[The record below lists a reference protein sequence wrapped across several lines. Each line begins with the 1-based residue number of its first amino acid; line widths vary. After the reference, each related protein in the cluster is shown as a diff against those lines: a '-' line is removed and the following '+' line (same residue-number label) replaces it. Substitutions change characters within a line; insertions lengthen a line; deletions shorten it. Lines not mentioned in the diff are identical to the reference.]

1 MATSKGGNSR
11 FVRRVAETQFT
22 FNLMENVKKKNE
34 TQAANKPVHRIRVG
48 AVSCSVFL
56 NKTKEGT
63 EFPSAIIS
71 RSYKAGDSFKDSNS
85 YSARHVNE
93 LAAVVANLQNWFQT
107 DYSESGN

>member
-1 MATSKGGNSR
+1 
-11 FVRRVAETQFT
+11 
-22 FNLMENVKKKNE
+22 MEENMKKKTE
-34 TQAANKPVHRIRVG
+34 TTGANKPVHRIRVG

-85 YSARHVNE
+85 YGARHLAE
-93 LAAVVANLQNWFQT
+93 LAALVSSVQSWITAN
-107 DYSESGN
+107 YPEAA